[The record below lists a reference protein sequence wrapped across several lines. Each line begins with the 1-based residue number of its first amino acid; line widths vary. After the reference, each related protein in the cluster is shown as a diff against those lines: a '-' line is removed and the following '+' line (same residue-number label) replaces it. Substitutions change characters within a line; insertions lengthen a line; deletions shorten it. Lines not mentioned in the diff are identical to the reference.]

1 VTRHS
6 PTQKNN
12 GSLWE
17 GIKAQTNMQRIMNV
31 LEKMHNKNL
40 QVSNKSREDAI
51 TEQNIS
57 MIENSR
63 KLNNDSS
70 TGIATLIS
78 ERRNESHHQHL
89 NDVNLDNL
97 PPR

>member
-1 VTRHS
+1 
-6 PTQKNN
+6 
-12 GSLWE
+12 
-17 GIKAQTNMQRIMNV
+17 MQRIMNV

-40 QVSNKSREDAI
+40 QVSNKSREDVI

-70 TGIATLIS
+70 TGLANLFS
-78 ERRNESHHQHL
+78 ERRNESHPQNL
-89 NDVNLDNL
+89 NNVNLENL

>member
-1 VTRHS
+1 
-6 PTQKNN
+6 
-12 GSLWE
+12 
-17 GIKAQTNMQRIMNV
+17 MQRIMNV

-51 TEQNIS
+51 TEENIS

-78 ERRNESHHQHL
+78 ERRNESHPQHL
-89 NDVNLDNL
+89 NDVNLYNL